1 MRTPIAWLNL
11 WHDKI
16 RLSVA
21 ISGVAFADIL
31 IFSNLG
37 FLGSVAESASMMYD
51 KMNADIYLTSPR
63 SLDLNSSQPFPR
75 ERLYQVAG
83 IEGVDRVMPLYMG
96 YLMWRNPQTQL
107 SRAIFVYAINPHDPV
122 FLIPELQLPN
132 QLSNQLSNQL
142 PNQLS
147 NQLPNQSSSHQD
159 ILAKW
164 DTVLIDRQSRSEFG
178 PTIVGTTT
186 EAGRRHITIGG
197 QFEFGSTFAAD
208 GNVIMSDQN
217 FLRYFSP
224 RPLNRIN
231 LGLITLKSTADST
244 QIAKAM
250 RQILPADVRVLTK
263 QEMIDRDE
271 NFWINTTSTGFIF
284 TLGVAVSC
292 VVGTVIVYQI
302 LYTDISNHLKQYA
315 TLKAIGYHSR
325 YLFIIVIQ
333 EALILAILGYV
344 PALGISIGLYELTTK
359 AANIPMF
366 MDFGRVIKVLLLTIG
381 MCTLSGLVSVQKAI
395 TADPADVF

>member
-21 ISGVAFADIL
+21 IAGVAFADIL

-37 FLGSVAESASMMYD
+37 FLGSVAESASMMYH
-51 KMNADIYLTSPR
+51 KINADIYLTSPR
-63 SLDLNSSQPFPR
+63 SLDLNSSQSFPR

-83 IEGVDRVMPLYMG
+83 IEGVDRAMPLYMG

-122 FLIPELQLPN
+122 FLIPELQSPKESSNQSPN
-132 QLSNQLSNQL
+132 QLSNQSQ
-142 PNQLS
+142 NQLS
-147 NQLPNQSSSHQD
+147 NHQT

-186 EAGRRHITIGG
+186 EAGRRQITIGG

-231 LGLITLKSTADST
+231 LGLITLKPTADVT
-244 QIAKAM
+244 QIANAM
-250 RQILPADVRVLTK
+250 RQILPADVLVMTK

-271 NFWINTTSTGFIF
+271 NFWINTSSTGFIF

-333 EALILAILGYV
+333 EALILAILGYI

-359 AANIPMF
+359 AANITMI
-366 MDFGRVIKVLLLTIG
+366 MDFGRVITVLLLTIG
-381 MCTLSGLVSVQKAI
+381 MCTLSALVSVQKAI